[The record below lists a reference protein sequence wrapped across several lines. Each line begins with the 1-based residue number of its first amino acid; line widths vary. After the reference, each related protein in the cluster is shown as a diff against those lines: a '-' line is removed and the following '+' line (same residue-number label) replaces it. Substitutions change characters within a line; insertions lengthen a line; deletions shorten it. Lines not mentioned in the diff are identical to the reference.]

1 MGVENEVHFTTKTS
15 YRHSGSDILRK
26 VHSKVNPHWLY
37 TSTMITGCTGLRV
50 VLYELHFTVS
60 GVTLH
65 DGSGDGGR
73 RPLCFVQV
81 RWTSIGHCSGPA
93 RSGCNGFS
101 CRGRLESHLDL
112 LRQVH
117 DLVSLGLPSLSRRG
131 DSANG
136 SCGGSGGG

>member
-1 MGVENEVHFTTKTS
+1 MKYTLLPRPHIDTPDLIS
-15 YRHSGSDILRK
+15 YVKFIAKSIRTGC
-26 VHSKVNPHWLY
+26 